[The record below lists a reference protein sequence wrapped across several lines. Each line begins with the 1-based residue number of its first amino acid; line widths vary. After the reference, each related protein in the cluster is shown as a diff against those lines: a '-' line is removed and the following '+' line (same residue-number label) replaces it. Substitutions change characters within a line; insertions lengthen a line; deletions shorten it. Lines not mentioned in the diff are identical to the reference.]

1 MINMN
6 NLTSIE
12 KPHKIDKL
20 DKEDNKSEIKIRRIQ
35 AIHAQRSLLLCI
47 PIEFIAGLDIA
58 KGDYVKCSLINRQ
71 LIVEKAE
78 V

>member
-1 MINMN
+1 MKNIAF
-6 NLTSIE
+6 IE
-12 KPHKIDKL
+12 KPPNDVNNKSHK
-20 DKEDNKSEIKIRRIQ
+20 DNVSEIKIRRIQ

-47 PIEFIAGLDIA
+47 PIEFIEGLDIA

>member
-1 MINMN
+1 MKNI
-6 NLTSIE
+6 TPIE
-12 KPHKIDKL
+12 KPTN
-20 DKEDNKSEIKIRRIQ
+20 ENKFYRENNLSGIKIRRIQ
-35 AIHAQRSLLLCI
+35 AIHDQRSLLLCI
-47 PIEFIAGLDIA
+47 PIEFIEGLDIT

>member
-1 MINMN
+1 MKNIAF
-6 NLTSIE
+6 IE
-12 KPHKIDKL
+12 KPNDVN
-20 DKEDNKSEIKIRRIQ
+20 NKSHKDNVPEIKIRRIQ

-47 PIEFIAGLDIA
+47 PIEFIDGLDIA